1 METEEAK
8 KTKEEEPKYQLY
20 SSTAFKKDYKRYLN
34 NKEKLA
40 KIDNYQITKNWR
52 SCTTTS
58 CNESALFNR
67 KLQRAFRVPYRAQF
81 THYLVAV

>member
-40 KIDNYQITKNWR
+40 KIDNTIRLLK
-52 SCTTTS
+52 
-58 CNESALFNR
+58 
-67 KLQRAFRVPYRAQF
+67 VGG
-81 THYLVAV
+81 VA